1 MWYRTTAP
9 CGWVPIGC
17 SGGGCRRKFGAPL
30 TVSWRLSSTD
40 ASAPFLAHCVSGRD
54 TRAVDCTGL
63 MDIIVRQAWESDIV
77 PLGMVLVLFIRE
89 FTSNDWS
96 GKSTECI

>member
-1 MWYRTTAP
+1 
-9 CGWVPIGC
+9 
-17 SGGGCRRKFGAPL
+17 
-30 TVSWRLSSTD
+30 
-40 ASAPFLAHCVSGRD
+40 
-54 TRAVDCTGL
+54 